1 MNYLKYVIGIILV
14 LSASRF
20 IPHPPNF
27 TSLIALSFY
36 IPVFLGIKFLP
47 ALIIAFIITDYIIG
61 FHSLVIFTWGSIL
74 IIGLV
79 SIYFKNTINYRI
91 LGALTGA
98 LIFFIISN
106 FGVWTLGSYGYSIN
120 GLINCYIMA
129 LPFFGY
135 TLISTIIFS
144 ALIETVNWV
153 YKKYYKKGLYN

>member
-1 MNYLKYVIGIILV
+1 MNYLKYVIGITLI

-47 ALIIAFIITDYIIG
+47 ALIVAFIFTDYIIG
-61 FHSLVIFTWGSIL
+61 FHSTVIFTWGSIL

-79 SIYFKNTINYRI
+79 SIYFKNTINYRM

-98 LIFFIISN
+98 LIFFVISN
-106 FGVWTLGSYGYSIN
+106 FGVWTLGSYGYN
-120 GLINCYIMA
+120 LKGLIDCYIMA
-129 LPFFGY
+129 IPFFGQ
-135 TLISTIIFS
+135 TLIATILYSLVIEAIF
-144 ALIETVNWV
+144 VF
-153 YKKYYKKGLYN
+153 YKYKYLKI